1 MRLNKQF
8 PSNLILAVSVTLALL
23 VISACT
29 RDTDAALESPT
40 DAQQWLQTELQKGLN
55 GSTPLE
61 VNRLN
66 EQLRNPDRRL
76 VRTIDATTVIPQHLF
91 VTVEGAKA
99 EKAIVASV
107 KPAQLTDQGTI
118 NPKPLSN
125 PRNSL
130 LLDAPNAIPPKNE
143 MESEPNLEQVDMQQI
158 QYVGL
163 IQVSGERFGLVRVG
177 SHVYRVTPNM
187 RIGRGQWRILN
198 VDAAQ
203 MQVLMNGKTVNY
215 GK

>member
-1 MRLNKQF
+1 MHPNNQF
-8 PSNLILAVSVTLALL
+8 PSNLISAASVTLALL
-23 VISACT
+23 IISACT

-40 DAQQWLQTELQKGLN
+40 DTQQWLQTELQKGLN
-55 GSTPLE
+55 SSTPLE

-76 VRTIDATTVIPQHLF
+76 VRTINATTVIPQHLF

-107 KPAQLTDQGTI
+107 KPAQLTNQGTI

-130 LLDAPNAIPPKNE
+130 LLDAPNATPPKNE
-143 MESEPNLEQVDMQQI
+143 MESEPNLDQADMQQI

-163 IQVSGERFGLVRVG
+163 IQVGGERFGLVRVG
-177 SHVYRVTPNM
+177 THVYRVTTNM
-187 RIGRGQWRILN
+187 RIGRGQWRVLN
-198 VDAAQ
+198 VDVAQ